1 MTGDPAD
8 QTARP
13 TLPSPAEPTA
23 ADPPLRGVRVL
34 DLTRMLPG
42 GYASML
48 LADLG
53 ADVVKVE
60 DRQGGDPTR
69 YLPPLAATGQSG
81 GHLALDRGKRSI
93 TADLKHPDGR
103 ALVADL
109 AVDSDVVLESFRPG
123 VLDRLGLGWAA
134 LSARNPRLVLVSI
147 TAYGQQGPYAGR
159 PAHDL
164 NVQALSGALSL
175 GRGPGP
181 GDGSGEAGPATPYLQ
196 VGDLSA
202 GLQAVVATLAALR
215 VRDATGAGQ
224 HCDVA
229 MLDGVA
235 SLLTLAAGAA
245 GVSGEA
251 PSPVDHL
258 TGALAC
264 YGTYRCADGRYLAV
278 GALEPKFFARICVL
292 IDREDLIALQYVPD
306 RQGELRAALAAV
318 FLGDTRDAWTHLLA
332 AEDTC
337 VTPVLDVAEFFAD
350 EQARAR
356 GLVEDVTLADGS
368 TFTRVGAVPRLPG
381 SPAAAGREA
390 PGLGADLDAV
400 AERVGLGA
408 AEVQRLRDAG
418 AV

>member
-8 QTARP
+8 QLASP
-13 TLPSPAEPTA
+13 PLPSPAEPT

-69 YLPPLAATGQSG
+69 YLPPLATTGQSG

-109 AVDSDVVLESFRPG
+109 SVGSDVVLESFRPG

-147 TAYGQQGPYAGR
+147 TAYGQQGPYSGR

-164 NVQALSGALSL
+164 NVQALSGALAL

-251 PSPVDHL
+251 PSPVEHL

-278 GALEPKFFARICVL
+278 GALEPKFFARICAL
-292 IDREDLIALQYVPD
+292 IGREDLIDLQYVPD
-306 RQGELRAALAAV
+306 RQGEVRAALAAV
-318 FLGDTRDAWTHLLA
+318 FLGDTREGWTRLLA

-337 VTPVLDVAEFFAD
+337 VTPVLDVSEFFAD

-356 GLVEDVTLADGS
+356 GLVEDVALADGS

-381 SPAAAGREA
+381 SPAAAGPQA
-390 PGLGADLDAV
+390 PGLGADLEAV

-408 AEVQRLRDAG
+408 AEVRRLRDAG

>member
-1 MTGDPAD
+1 
-8 QTARP
+8 
-13 TLPSPAEPTA
+13 
-23 ADPPLRGVRVL
+23 
-34 DLTRMLPG
+34 
-42 GYASML
+42 
-48 LADLG
+48 
-53 ADVVKVE
+53 
-60 DRQGGDPTR
+60 
-69 YLPPLAATGQSG
+69 
-81 GHLALDRGKRSI
+81 
-93 TADLKHPDGR
+93 
-103 ALVADL
+103 
-109 AVDSDVVLESFRPG
+109 
-123 VLDRLGLGWAA
+123 
-134 LSARNPRLVLVSI
+134 LVSI
-147 TAYGQQGPYAGR
+147 TAYGQQGPYSGR

-164 NVQALSGALSL
+164 NVQALSGALAL

-251 PSPVDHL
+251 PSPVEHL

-278 GALEPKFFARICVL
+278 GALEPKFFARICAL
-292 IDREDLIALQYVPD
+292 IGREDLIDLQYVPD
-306 RQGELRAALAAV
+306 RQGEVRAALAAV
-318 FLGDTRDAWTHLLA
+318 FLGDTREGWTRLLA

-337 VTPVLDVAEFFAD
+337 VTPVLDVSEFFAD

-356 GLVEDVTLADGS
+356 GLVEDVALADGS

-381 SPAAAGREA
+381 SPAAAGPQA
-390 PGLGADLDAV
+390 PGLGADLEAV

-408 AEVQRLRDAG
+408 AEVRRLRDAG

>member
-1 MTGDPAD
+1 M
-8 QTARP
+8 
-13 TLPSPAEPTA
+13 
-23 ADPPLRGVRVL
+23 
-34 DLTRMLPG
+34 
-42 GYASML
+42 
-48 LADLG
+48 
-53 ADVVKVE
+53 
-60 DRQGGDPTR
+60 
-69 YLPPLAATGQSG
+69 
-81 GHLALDRGKRSI
+81 
-93 TADLKHPDGR
+93 
-103 ALVADL
+103 
-109 AVDSDVVLESFRPG
+109 
-123 VLDRLGLGWAA
+123 
-134 LSARNPRLVLVSI
+134 
-147 TAYGQQGPYAGR
+147 
-159 PAHDL
+159 
-164 NVQALSGALSL
+164 
-175 GRGPGP
+175 GRGPGS
-181 GDGSGEAGPATPYLQ
+181 GDGSAEAGPATPYLQ

-235 SLLTLAAGAA
+235 SMLTLAAGAA

-292 IDREDLIALQYVPD
+292 IGREDLIDLQYVPD
-306 RQGELRAALAAV
+306 RQGELRAALADV
-318 FLGDTRDAWTHLLA
+318 FAGDTRDAWARLLA

-381 SPAAAGREA
+381 SPTVAGRDA

-400 AERVGLGA
+400 AERVGLDA
-408 AEVQRLRDAG
+408 AQVRRLRDAG

>member
-1 MTGDPAD
+1 
-8 QTARP
+8 
-13 TLPSPAEPTA
+13 
-23 ADPPLRGVRVL
+23 
-34 DLTRMLPG
+34 MLPG
-42 GYASML
+42 GYAAML

-69 YLPPLAATGQSG
+69 YMPPLASTGQSG
-81 GHLALDRGKRSI
+81 AHLALDRGKRSI
-93 TADLKHPDGR
+93 TADLKHPEGR

-109 AVDSDVVLESFRPG
+109 AVGSDVVLESFRPG

-134 LSARNPRLVLVSI
+134 LSDRNPRLVLVSI
-147 TAYGQQGPYAGR
+147 TAYGQEGPYSGR
-159 PAHDL
+159 PAHDI
-164 NVQALSGALSL
+164 NVQAMSGALAL
-175 GRGPGP
+175 GRGPGS
-181 GDGSGEAGPATPYLQ
+181 GDPTGESGPATPYLQ
-196 VGDLSA
+196 AGDLSA
-202 GLQAVVATLAALR
+202 GLQAVVAALAALR

-245 GVSGEA
+245 GVAGES

-264 YGTYRCADGRYLAV
+264 YGTYRCIDGRYLAV
-278 GALEPKFFARICVL
+278 GALEPKFFARTCAL
-292 IDREDLIALQYVPD
+292 IGREDLAALQYVPD
-306 RQGELRAALAAV
+306 RQGELRAALAGV
-318 FLGDTRDAWTHLLA
+318 FSGDTREAWTRLLA

-356 GLVEDVTLADGS
+356 GLVEDVALADGS
-368 TFTRVGAVPRLPG
+368 RFTRVAAVPRLPA
-381 SPAAAGREA
+381 SPAVAGPRA
-390 PGLGADLDAV
+390 PGLGADLVDV
-400 AERVGLGA
+400 AAGVGRDVD
-408 AEVQRLRDAG
+408 EVQRLRDAG